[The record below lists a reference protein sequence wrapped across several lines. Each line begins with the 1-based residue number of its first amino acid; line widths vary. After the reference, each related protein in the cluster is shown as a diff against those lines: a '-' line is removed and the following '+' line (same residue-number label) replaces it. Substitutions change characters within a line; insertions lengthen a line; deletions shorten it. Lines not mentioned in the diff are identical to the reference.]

1 MNADRSDYLV
11 DSLIVEIKL
20 LGASYSPRDL
30 IVGLLAAAVEVAE
43 TNGVPLDFVQRMAGR
58 VIDCGFDA

>member
-1 MNADRSDYLV
+1 MTADRTDHLV
-11 DSLIVEIKL
+11 DSLIVEIEL

-43 TNGVPLDFVQRMAGR
+43 TSGVPLDFVSRMAGR
-58 VIDCGFDA
+58 VVAYGFDA

>member
-1 MNADRSDYLV
+1 MNADRTDDLV
-11 DSLIVEIKL
+11 DSLIVEIEL

-43 TNGVPLDFVQRMAGR
+43 TSGVPLDFVTRMAGR
-58 VIDCGFDA
+58 VVAYGFDA